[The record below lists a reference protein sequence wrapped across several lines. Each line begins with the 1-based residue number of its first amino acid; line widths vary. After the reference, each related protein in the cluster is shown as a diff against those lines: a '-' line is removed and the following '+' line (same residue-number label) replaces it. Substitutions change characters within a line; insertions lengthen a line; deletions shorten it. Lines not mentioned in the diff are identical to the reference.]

1 MLLTLIQGARWDV
14 GLGSLQNS
22 KLKELHP
29 QMPVIHIKA
38 VTQETFVSFTP
49 SHLSKVEIFYFEG
62 QTRSQQVRVSGL

>member
-49 SHLSKVEIFYFEG
+49 SLKGRNLFYFEG